1 MKYPILSILI
11 LSGLV
16 LFSSCEKGALNPTG
30 TDLTAAQGN
39 VPDASGQLTVM
50 TQNVYVGADV
60 DRILTSP
67 PEQIPVIA
75 AELFQQLQATN
86 FPERADALAL
96 RIKELHPHLIGLQE
110 ISTIRTQIPGDY
122 LENHAVDAGDVMY
135 DYLGILMDALNRQGL
150 SYGVAALVQN
160 ADVEVP
166 MIVGMSDEGPE
177 FGDVR
182 LTDYDVI
189 LARTDVDVSNAIA
202 ANYEYG
208 IDLSDIGIYI
218 PRGYVAVDVK
228 WHGQAYRF
236 VSTHLEDPSG
246 NPDLVDLQ
254 LAQVNELTT
263 LFAEETKPIIVVG
276 DFNSPAPDGPA
287 YNFMISAGYQ
297 DAWILNQVVSEEPG
311 YTFGH
316 EPDLMD
322 PAGGFTERI
331 DFVFLK
337 NGDNPV
343 SGPVIARVVGVDND
357 DRTVNGLWPS
367 DHGGL
372 FARLPLPPLFR
383 EDKP

>member
-1 MKYPILSILI
+1 MKYPIFSLLIISGLI
-11 LSGLV
+11 LLGG
-16 LFSSCEKGALNPTG
+16 CEKGSLDPAGSTLIE
-30 TDLTAAQGN
+30 ARGN
-39 VPDASGQLTVM
+39 VPGPAGQLSVM

-60 DRILTSP
+60 DRILTNP
-67 PEQIPVIA
+67 PEQIPVVA
-75 AELFQQLQATN
+75 AELFQQLQVTN
-86 FPERADALAL
+86 FPERADAMAL
-96 RIKELHPHLIGLQE
+96 QIRKLHPHLIGLQE

-182 LTDYDVI
+182 LTDYEVI
-189 LARTDVDVSNAIA
+189 LARTDVIVSNALA
-202 ANYEYG
+202 ANYEYA
-208 IDLSDIGIYI
+208 IDLPESGIHI
-218 PRGYVAVDVK
+218 PRGYVAVDAE
-228 WHGQAYRF
+228 WHGQTYRF

-254 LAQVNELTT
+254 LAQANELTT
-263 LFAEETKPIIVVG
+263 LLADETQPLIIVG
-276 DFNSPAPDGPA
+276 DFNSPAPDGLA
-287 YNFMISAGYQ
+287 YNFMVSAGYQ
-297 DAWILNQVVSEEPG
+297 DAWILNHIVSEEPG

-343 SGPVIARVVGVDND
+343 SGPVIAQVIGVDNN

-372 FARLPLPPLFR
+372 YTRLPLPPFFQV
-383 EDKP
+383 DKP